1 MLWTGL
7 MIATLLGGQDVG
19 PQQATPIAPVTVEGA
34 RLDNGANT
42 RSSQNPNEVICQT
55 RPVTGSRFNR
65 RNCMTRAQAEIRS
78 AEARR
83 WVGEAVRGG
92 PTTEA
97 ALSSGGAPIGP

>member
-7 MIATLLGGQDVG
+7 MIATLLGGQEVQ
-19 PQQATPIAPVTVEGA
+19 PAQATPVAPVTVEGA
-34 RLDNGANT
+34 RLDSGANP
-42 RSSQNPNEVICQT
+42 RAGQNPNEVVCQN

-65 RNCMTRAQAEIRS
+65 RNCMTRAQSEMRS

-97 ALSSGGAPIGP
+97 ALSSGASPIGP